1 MPGKA
6 LLTLG
11 QCFGKMVGYNDSGRR
26 KESMV
31 EPVHVFE
38 VSHFMSFRQ
47 EGGREERGGR
57 RGEGGGRRGEER
69 EGGRGKGKG
78 KGERRGEE
86 EGKEYHK
93 EGKEDVNFSGGVK
106 RVPARRQVATYTE
119 VDFPCSGYNE
129 FRDFLSL
136 L

>member
-11 QCFGKMVGYNDSGRR
+11 QGFGKMVGYNDSGRR

-47 EGGREERGGR
+47 EGGGGGEGREGG
-57 RGEGGGRRGEER
+57 GGGRRGEER
-69 EGGRGKGKG
+69 EGERGKGKG

-129 FRDFLSL
+129 FCDFLSL